1 MKRLYIII
9 YVGLVLASLPL
20 VAYGQLKRVSLRKVH
35 LSEEKLAR
43 ADSAI
48 MDAIG
53 RGEIPGAVLGIV
65 KGGCMAYVKAYGNR
79 QVYPSVEKMTIETMF
94 DLAS

>member
-9 YVGLVLASLPL
+9 FVGLVLTSLPL
-20 VAYGQLKRVSLRKVH
+20 VAYGQLKRVSPRKVH

-65 KGGCMAYVKAYGNR
+65 KGGCMA
-79 QVYPSVEKMTIETMF
+79 
-94 DLAS
+94 

>member
-20 VAYGQLKRVSLRKVH
+20 VAYGQLKRVSPRKVH

-65 KGGCMAYVKAYGNR
+65 KERLHGLCEGLWQQAGLSFGGEDDHRDDV
-79 QVYPSVEKMTIETMF
+79 
-94 DLAS
+94 